1 MDDSIPRSILIILL
15 ILLSGVLAGFE
26 TALSYSNKLRI
37 KKKAEEGILKA
48 KRVNYIL
55 NHFDKAL
62 STLLIGINICHVFAS
77 SLAVVLSVKLLGP
90 AGAVISTVV
99 LTIIIFFAAETI
111 PKSIAKVNSDSFAA
125 FFSLP
130 VIILMIVLT
139 PITLIFEG
147 IGKLIKLICP
157 KKNELPSMTEDEFT
171 TIVENIKDEG
181 MIEPVESEIIRSAVE
196 FSDTQAGH
204 VMTPLS
210 DMVAVSIS
218 DSPEKLKEIILNNK
232 YSRLPVYAGS
242 PDRIVGVLQ
251 TRDCLWRMMHNMSCD
266 ISSIM
271 KLPYFISPDLKRD
284 ELFEGLG
291 RRRTHIAIVTDSG
304 GLALG
309 LVTMEDIME
318 ELVGEIYDEDDIAV
332 VSTGAEAT
340 V

>member
-15 ILLSGVLAGFE
+15 ILLSGVFAGFE

-37 KKKAEEGILKA
+37 KKKAEEGIQKA

-62 STLLIGINICHVFAS
+62 STMLIGVNICHVFAS
-77 SLAVVLSVKLLGP
+77 SFAAVLSVKLLGA
-90 AGAVISTVV
+90 AGAVISTIV
-99 LTIIIFFAAETI
+99 LTIIIFFVAETI
-111 PKSIAKVNSDSFAA
+111 PKSIAKVNSDSFATL
-125 FFSLP
+125 FSLP
-130 VIILMIVLT
+130 VIIIMIVFT
-139 PITLIFEG
+139 PVTLIFEG
-147 IGKLIKLICP
+147 LGKLIKLIFP
-157 KKNELPSMTEDEFT
+157 KNKELPSITEDEFT

-196 FSDTQAGH
+196 FSDTRADH
-204 VMTPLS
+204 VMTPLR

-218 DSPEKLKEIILNNK
+218 EKPDKLKALILDEK

-251 TRDCLWRMMHNMSCD
+251 TRDCLWRMMNKMSCD
-266 ISSIM
+266 IGAIM
-271 KLPYFISPDLKRD
+271 KLPYFIGPDMKLD

-291 RRRTHIAIVTDSG
+291 RRRTHMAIVTDG
-304 GLALG
+304 KGIALG
-309 LVTMEDIME
+309 FVTMEDIME
-318 ELVGEIYDEDDIAV
+318 ELVGEIYDEDDEAAACV
-332 VSTGAEAT
+332 NTEAT